1 MNQTDLVVTA
11 RLESKESFDNQIW
24 RYSLLVKENHYG
36 LLETGTPAY
45 LYGKADLLEDNQ
57 DYLMF
62 LQADT
67 LPLYPHLLL
76 ALTHEELLI
85 PGNITSDIILG
96 STHLASSIDDL
107 TTMLSKQEGNKNHI
121 SYDPLVARNVSDV
134 VNNSDYLALKREE
147 GNLILAASGMTV
159 MPTDSQE
166 VKELLSIISP

>member
-11 RLESKESFDNQIW
+11 RLESKESFDNHIW

-67 LPLYPHLLL
+67 LPLYP
-76 ALTHEELLI
+76 
-85 PGNITSDIILG
+85 
-96 STHLASSIDDL
+96 HLASSIDDL

-166 VKELLSIISP
+166 AKELLSIISP